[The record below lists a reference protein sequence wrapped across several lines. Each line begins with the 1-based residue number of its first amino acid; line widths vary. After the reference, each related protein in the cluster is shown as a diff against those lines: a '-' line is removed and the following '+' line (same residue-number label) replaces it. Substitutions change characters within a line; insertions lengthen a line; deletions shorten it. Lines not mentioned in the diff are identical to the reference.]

1 MSTRVS
7 ILLLFTL
14 GAASA
19 MYVWFGHRAPVPK
32 PLPGAKVQ
40 PAPSPVIS
48 APKEGAS
55 NAEAPEPRHYRP
67 KPVTAAVRRKVDDFI
82 RRYKDASPEDLN
94 KSGELAPFMKRFEQV
109 MDTPEFQSE
118 MEKRIAAITA
128 ARGEEHGT
136 LTIGTGKLDE
146 PESRA
151 WLEAMFSDDADLLQ
165 DYILNKLDGAI
176 FEFAFDP
183 TLEQTTSG
191 VTVRGGDAAAS
202 PPAENKL
209 PD

>member
-1 MSTRVS
+1 MSARVLL
-7 ILLLFTL
+7 LLLFTL
-14 GAASA
+14 GSCAA

-32 PLPGAKVQ
+32 PASVAKAL
-40 PAPSPVIS
+40 PAPPPVIL
-48 APKEGAS
+48 PTKEDLS
-55 NAEAPEPRHYRP
+55 KAEASEPRHYRP
-67 KPVTAAVRRKVDDFI
+67 RQVSEAVRRKVDDFI
-82 RRYKDASPEDLN
+82 RRYKDASPEELN

-128 ARGEEHGT
+128 ARGKEHGT

-151 WLEAMFSDDADLLQ
+151 WLEAMFSNDADLLQ
-165 DYILNKLDGAI
+165 EYILNKLDGAI

-183 TLEQTTSG
+183 TLENAGNG
-191 VTVRGGDAAAS
+191 VTVKGSAPP

>member
-1 MSTRVS
+1 MSTRVL

-14 GAASA
+14 GAAAA
-19 MYVWFGHRAPVPK
+19 MYVWFGHRTPVPK
-32 PLPGAKVQ
+32 TPSEAMAQ
-40 PAPSPVIS
+40 PAPARVIS
-48 APKEGAS
+48 PIKEDAS
-55 NAEAPEPRHYRP
+55 SAETSEPRHYRP

-82 RRYKDASPEDLN
+82 RRYKDVSPEELN
-94 KSGELAPFMKRFEQV
+94 KSGELAPFMERFEQL
-109 MDTPEFQSE
+109 METPEFQSE
-118 MEKRIAAITA
+118 MEKRMDAIKA
-128 ARGEEHGT
+128 ARGKEHGT

-165 DYILNKLDGAI
+165 EYIFNKLDGAI

-183 TLEQTTSG
+183 TPENAGNG
-191 VTVRGGDAAAS
+191 VTVKGSAPP
-202 PPAENKL
+202 PPAENKS